1 MGYNP
6 FCSRIIV
13 LGEPTL
19 SMIFIIQLFFLQ
31 KTLLTKYTLNIML
44 VGIREIV
51 IKRFSRVERLETS
64 LRNFR
69 RIRIQMNK
77 GSNTTSKRL

>member
-51 IKRFSRVERLETS
+51 IKRLRVERLETS